1 MLCHQYTLNI
11 TCHITRSIIDLETEI
26 VGLGNRGW
34 IDVLKTKKMA
44 LASLLD
50 TRVQGALV
58 QSQIQEIMEMDATS
72 SFFFGS
78 ERRYGQR
85 KLIHS

>member
-11 TCHITRSIIDLETEI
+11 TCHITRSIRDLETEI

-58 QSQIQEIMEMDATS
+58 QSQMREIMEMDAPS
-72 SFFFGS
+72 SFFFGL